1 MAETSGDGITVLI
14 VGATGLV
21 GSHVFEQA
29 LADPAVARVIA
40 PTRRPLPPHE
50 KLLSPQVDFNELPT
64 EADWWRVDAVICTLG
79 TTIKTAGSQ
88 LAFRRVDHDYPLDV
102 ARLAKAYG
110 ASTYALTSAIG
121 ADAKSRFFYNRVKG
135 EVENELKAQGFTSL
149 TIVRPGIIGGKRPEF
164 RLGERLFLHAMQI
177 IGPLLPRQWR
187 VSPAGNIARA
197 LLNAAL
203 SQKPGVHIIPAS
215 ELA

>member
-1 MAETSGDGITVLI
+1 MAETSGDGLAVLI

-21 GSHVFEQA
+21 GSHVLQLA
-29 LADPAVARVIA
+29 LEDPAVAKVIA

-50 KLLSPQVDFNELPT
+50 KLLSPQVDFNQLPT
-64 EADWWRVDAVICTLG
+64 EADWWRADAVICTLG
-79 TTIKTAGSQ
+79 TTIKAAGSQ

-110 ASTYALTSAIG
+110 TSTYVLTSAIG

-135 EVENELKAQGFTSL
+135 QLEKELEAQRFTSL

-164 RLGERLFLHAMQI
+164 RLGERVFLHAMRL

-187 VSPAGNIARA
+187 VSPADNIARA
-197 LLNAAL
+197 LLTAAI